1 MSNKPTVQQSS
12 EKMEQ
17 KIYGRILEGDM
28 STCLIGDTMIQKSAN
43 HMALLKSSYAGLPA
57 GFPED

>member
-17 KIYGRILEGDM
+17 KIYRRISEGGM

-43 HMALLKSSYAGLPA
+43 HYGTPTKIISISDMGQ
-57 GFPED
+57 DV